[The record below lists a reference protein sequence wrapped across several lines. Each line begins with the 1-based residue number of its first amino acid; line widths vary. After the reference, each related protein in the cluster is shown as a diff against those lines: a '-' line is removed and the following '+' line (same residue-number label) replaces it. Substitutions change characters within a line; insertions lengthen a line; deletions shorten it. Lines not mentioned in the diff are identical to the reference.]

1 MQENSQY
8 LLINEMLETPGILR
22 NFDETA
28 TAPWAKAVTGKL
40 MITGEGSSRIFPA
53 KNLIAEA
60 LRRGH
65 PWHICTEGARQAAEY
80 VLKNFTVIGTTNSGR
95 TRELVDLFQMLPKPS
110 RSVTATRGSKIAALS
125 DDCHILKCGV
135 EKAVPAT
142 KSVVEQAL
150 IFQSLLQGPEWKKKG
165 QAADL
170 CAEVL
175 AQDIPADIAGALAKA
190 PTIYFAGRNDGVA
203 EELTLKANEIAR
215 KRAVYLEGTYAL
227 HGVEEVMQ
235 AGDVLVLV
243 EPFAEELENY
253 KSTLADGAGVT
264 VFAIAVDETP
274 FPTITIPELG
284 GFNGYLQLMAGWN
297 LLAAAGIKAGVNI
310 DQPARARKVGNSI

>member
-1 MQENSQY
+1 MQANAPHV
-8 LLINEMLETPGILR
+8 LVAEMLETPGILR

-28 TAPWAKAVTGKL
+28 TAGWAKAITGKL
-40 MITGEGSSRIFPA
+40 MVTGEGSSRIFPA

-80 VLKNFTVIGTTNSGR
+80 VLKNFTVIGTSNSGK
-95 TRELVDLFQMLPKPS
+95 TKELVELFQMLPSPR
-110 RSVTATRGSKIAALS
+110 RSVIATKGSKMAALS

-150 IFQSLLQGPEWKKKG
+150 VFQSLLQGPEWKKKT
-165 QAADL
+165 QAADY

-175 AQDIPADIAGALAKA
+175 AQDIPAEMAEAMAKA
-190 PTIYFAGRNDGVA
+190 PTIYFAGRNNGVA

-235 AGDVLVLV
+235 EGDVLVV
-243 EPFAEELENY
+243 IEPFSEDMQSYQEKLQQ
-253 KSTLADGAGVT
+253 GAGVKII
-264 VFAIAVDETP
+264 AIAADETP

-297 LLAAAGIKAGVNI
+297 LLAATGIAAGVNI